1 MIHVSAGQMNK
12 MIGKKSHFFILGFQ
26 LEGFLNFPRSA
37 KGRIFCALKSKLV
50 SVDYVILN
58 PPLIKLIDSIVVLVS
73 AVGSKLS
80 IK

>member
-37 KGRIFCALKSKLV
+37 KGRIFCALV